1 MNIVDLVLPA
11 RDPGAPALICDG
23 QSLSYGEL
31 EQVVNAACTVL
42 REAGLPRREPGRVPR
57 IGLACQNGSE
67 YVVLALAILRCGG
80 CLVPIAGELTAP
92 EREQIVTTVAL
103 DAILLH
109 ERMPWPE
116 RSGQP
121 GRATPLPG
129 LGATLF
135 TDLPRVPIPW
145 DETALACLNPAFIRF
160 SSGTTGRAKG
170 VILSHET
177 ILRRVTLANHALAVT
192 GEDRVIWTLSMA
204 HHFAVSIM
212 LYLLQ
217 GAATVILRQ
226 SLAGEIL
233 SAGREYGGT
242 VLYGAP
248 FHHALLAAEPS
259 GRPWPSLRLAVSTA
273 APLAAPTAAAFEAR
287 YGVPLSQGLGLIEVG
302 LPLLNTGDARCKPT
316 SVGKPGPG
324 VAVQLRDPQTGLPV
338 REGEA
343 GELFLQCEGML
354 DAYLSPWQTREELLA
369 PGGWFRTGDMV
380 CRDAEG
386 CLFLVGRC
394 KTVIN
399 VGGMKC
405 FPEEV
410 EAVLLRHP
418 GVQLVRVL
426 GRGHP
431 RFGTVPVAEIVPR
444 GAPPAVA
451 ELVALCRESLAGYK
465 IPVSFRFVES
475 LPRTASGKIQ
485 RTPAALA

>member
-1 MNIVDLVLPA
+1 MNIVDQVLPA
-11 RDPGAPALICDG
+11 RDPAAPALVCDG
-23 QSLSYGEL
+23 RTLSYGDL
-31 EQVVNAACTVL
+31 ERAVN
-42 REAGLPRREPGRVPR
+42 EARDHLFKAGFPKREPGRVPR
-57 IGLACQNGSE
+57 IGLACQNGPE
-67 YVVLALAILRCGG
+67 HVILALAILRCGG
-80 CLVPIAGELTAP
+80 CLVPIAGELTAS
-92 EREQIVTTVAL
+92 EREEVVATVAL

-109 ERMPWPE
+109 QRMPWPE
-116 RSGQP
+116 RYDQP
-121 GRATPLPG
+121 GTATPLPA
-129 LGATLF
+129 LEATLF
-135 TDLPRVPIPW
+135 TDLPRVPIAW
-145 DETALACLNPAFIRF
+145 DEAALARLNPAFIRF
-160 SSGTTGRAKG
+160 SSGTTGRTKG

-177 ILRRVTLANHALAVT
+177 ILKRVMLANRALAVS
-192 GEDRVIWTLSMA
+192 GEDRIVWILSMA

-212 LYLLQ
+212 LYLIH
-217 GAATVILRQ
+217 GAATVILRS

-273 APLAAPTAAAFEAR
+273 APLAAPIAAAFDAR
-287 YGVPLSQGLGLIEVG
+287 YGVPLCQGLGLIEVG

-338 REGEA
+338 RGSEP

-369 PGGWFRTGDMV
+369 PGGWFRTGDMA
-380 CRDAEG
+380 CWDGEQS
-386 CLFLVGRC
+386 LYLVGRC

-418 GVQLVRVL
+418 GIRAARVH
-426 GRGHP
+426 GREHP
-431 RFGTVPVAEIVPR
+431 RFGTVPVAEVVAE
-444 GAPPAVA
+444 GPPPTVA
-451 ELVALCRESLAGYK
+451 ELVALCRQSLSNYK
-465 IPVSFRFVES
+465 IPATFRFVES

-485 RTPAALA
+485 RTAAAV